1 MSDTDRTT
9 EEKKNIVKRLY
20 DWVLGWA
27 DTRYGTPALAIL
39 AFAESSFFLIP
50 PDILLMALSLGK
62 PKRAFYFA
70 AVCTVGSVL
79 GGLAGYY
86 IGWQFM
92 DLIGVRILEMYGL
105 VEEFEKIGSL
115 FNQYDA
121 IAVFI
126 AGFTPVPYKV
136 ATISA
141 GVFHVN
147 ILTFIL
153 ASVTS
158 RGARFFAIA
167 GLIYFFGPKIKT
179 FIDKYFNILVIIF
192 TILLIGGFL
201 ISKLLID

>member
-9 EEKKNIVKRLY
+9 VEKKNIVKRLY
-20 DWVLGWA
+20 DWVLSWA

-39 AFAESSFFLIP
+39 AFTESSFFLIP

-62 PKRAFYFA
+62 PKRTFYFA
-70 AVCTVGSVL
+70 AVCTAGSVL

-86 IGWQFM
+86 IGWHFM

-105 VEEFEKIGSL
+105 VDEFEQLGSL

-153 ASVTS
+153 ASVVS

-167 GLIYFFGPKIKT
+167 GLIYFFGSKIKT
-179 FIDKYFNILVIIF
+179 FIGKYFNIIAIIF

-201 ISKLLID
+201 ISKLLIV